1 MSVAVSASAT
11 ANVEIFAGHRD
22 RLFGIAYRMLGSRAD
37 AEDVLQDAWLRW
49 HEQDASQLRSTEAW
63 LTTMVTRL
71 AIDRLR
77 AAKAQRAAYFGPWL
91 PEPLA
96 EIEVATPE
104 SHAEFASDVSVAF
117 MHLLER
123 LGEEERAA
131 FVLHDV
137 FDCDYDDIAE
147 TLGKT
152 PVACRQLVH
161 RARERVTTERRR
173 FRVDEAARIDML
185 KRFMAAAE
193 SGDFDAI
200 KSMFTP
206 DALMTSDGGGKAI
219 AVFRPLLGAARIAR
233 LWWAIS
239 RRPEAPGI
247 ERRLV
252 RVNGEVGVAF
262 YFRGRLHSVATV
274 DTDGERIHNYYSIS
288 NPDKLRVYAQR
299 QALPVTQPAVRAS

>member
-1 MSVAVSASAT
+1 MSANVS
-11 ANVEIFAGHRD
+11 ANVEIFTGHRD

-49 HEQDASQLRSTEAW
+49 HEQHTTALRSTEAW

-77 AAKAQRAAYFGPWL
+77 AARTQRAAYFGPWL

-96 EIEVATPE
+96 EVEVATPE
-104 SHAEFASDVSVAF
+104 SHAEFASDLSVAF
-117 MHLLER
+117 MALLER

-147 TLGKT
+147 TLDKT
-152 PVACRQLVH
+152 PTACRQLVH
-161 RARERVTTERRR
+161 RARERVATERRR
-173 FRVDEAARIDML
+173 FRVDEEARIGML
-185 KRFMAAAE
+185 RRFMEAAQ
-193 SGDFDAI
+193 SGDFNAI
-200 KSMFTP
+200 KSMFAP
-206 DALMTSDGGGKAI
+206 EARMTSDGGGKAV
-219 AVFRPLLGAARIAR
+219 AVVRPLHGAERIAR

-252 RVNGEVGVAF
+252 RVNGEMGLAF
-262 YFRGRLHSVATV
+262 YFKGRLHSVATI
-274 DTDGERIHNYYSIS
+274 DTDGERIYGYYSIA
-288 NPDKLRVYAQR
+288 NPDKLHVYAQR
-299 QALPVTQPAVRAS
+299 QALEVTRVPARAS

>member
-1 MSVAVSASAT
+1 
-11 ANVEIFAGHRD
+11 
-22 RLFGIAYRMLGSRAD
+22 
-37 AEDVLQDAWLRW
+37 
-49 HEQDASQLRSTEAW
+49 
-63 LTTMVTRL
+63 MVTRL

-77 AAKAQRAAYFGPWL
+77 TARTQRTTYFGPWL

-96 EIEVATPE
+96 ETEVVTPE
-104 SHAEFASDVSVAF
+104 SHAEFASDLSVAF

-161 RARERVTTERRR
+161 RARERVATERRR
-173 FRVDEAARIDML
+173 FRVDEAARVRML
-185 KRFMAAAE
+185 NRFIAAAQ
-193 SGDFDAI
+193 SGDFNAI
-200 KSMFTP
+200 KSMFAP
-206 DALMTSDGGGKAI
+206 DALMTSDGGGKAV
-219 AVFRPLLGAARIAR
+219 AVIRPLHGAERIAR

-239 RRPEAPGI
+239 RRPEAPHI

-252 RVNGEVGVAF
+252 RINGEMGFAF
-262 YFRGRLHSVATV
+262 YFKGRLHSVATV
-274 DTDGERIHNYYSIS
+274 DTDGEHIYGYYSIA
-288 NPDKLRVYAQR
+288 NPDKLREFAQR
-299 QALPVTQPAVRAS
+299 QALPVTRPAARAS